1 MFSML
6 TKQDKTYINDL
17 LDRRFEELAIM
28 IQNGF
33 AEIIGRVNVLESGV
47 EKLEESV
54 YELKTQVNTIEF
66 KLINAPSN
74 RLDKIEDDIRQIK
87 SKFGLI

>member
-33 AEIIGRVNVLESGV
+33 AEIIGRVNVLEFGV

-66 KLINAPSN
+66 KLITAPGN
-74 RLDKIEDDIRQIK
+74 RLDKIEDDVRQIK